1 MKFFREFI
9 KNYKATYLLK
19 KRYYKITS
27 VVGILSVAAGVAIM
41 VVLAFYVG
49 PMLGFDPNAKIG
61 SSSIEK
67 FALFVAVMSFFIVCL
82 YLGVLIVAGSFAF
95 VMYKTGHFSK
105 SEALN
110 YALYS
115 GYPAHWFEDEP

>member
-1 MKFFREFI
+1 MRNVLINTLLWFDMKFFREFI

-67 FALFVAVMSFFIVCL
+67 FALFVAVMSFFKNS
-82 YLGVLIVAGSFAF
+82 A
-95 VMYKTGHFSK
+95 TK
-105 SEALN
+105 SSIA
-110 YALYS
+110 S
-115 GYPAHWFEDEP
+115 T